1 MSAMKMGAVVAAMLA
16 GVAVFGIHG
25 AVADEGQKMIK
36 PLHGIS
42 LHVGSKHAVGYFVP
56 AGASCELTLVVG
68 EEPGEE
74 LVALTTPT
82 RFRAS
87 VKAGQHVRFDTGE
100 GKELAFYCAQSASA
114 MSVDTMQQ
122 TAYSPATTR

>member
-16 GVAVFGIHG
+16 GFTALGVQSAT
-25 AVADEGQKMIK
+25 ADDTAKTFK

-56 AGASCELTLVVG
+56 TNGVCELTLVVG
-68 EEPGEE
+68 EEPAENIP
-74 LVALTTPT
+74 VVTPT

-87 VKAGQHVRFDTGE
+87 VKAGQHARFDTGE
-100 GKELAFYCAQSASA
+100 GKELAFHCAQSATA
-114 MSVDTMQQ
+114 MTVQTMQQ
-122 TAYSPATTR
+122 TAYTPVN